1 MNNVVLIGFMGSGK
15 STVGKKLAETLEIE
29 WLDMDTEIEERE
41 GQLITEI
48 FSEKGEAYFRAL
60 ETQYIKEL
68 IQAEKKVI
76 STGGGVVLN
85 DENIEILKKIGMVIF
100 LHADSEQIME
110 HLNEDNTRPLL
121 QGENVKEKVKTLL
134 EQRDPLYLSS
144 ADIIIQTTGKDVDHI
159 IEEIMLLL

>member
-15 STVGKKLAETLEIE
+15 STVGKKLAERLEIE
-29 WLDMDTEIEERE
+29 WLDMDTDIEARE

-48 FSEKGEAYFRAL
+48 FSDKGEAHFRAL

-68 IQAEKKVI
+68 IQVKKKVI

-85 DENIEILKKIGMVIF
+85 EENVEILKKIGMVIF

-110 HLNEDNTRPLL
+110 HLNEDNTRPLI
-121 QGENVKEKVKTLL
+121 QGENVKDKVKTLL

-144 ADIIIQTTGKDVDHI
+144 ADIIIQTTGKEVDHI